1 VLAEREHSD
10 FVFKLGCN
18 GRFVAAMRFFSSTD
32 YWRSAAASD
41 VGARA
46 VTLTKSLRI
55 EAHMLSLADE
65 EGRKT

>member
-1 VLAEREHSD
+1 
-10 FVFKLGCN
+10 
-18 GRFVAAMRFFSSTD
+18 MRFFSSTD

-46 VTLTKSLRI
+46 VTLTNALRI
-55 EAHMLSLADE
+55 EAHRYSLADV